1 MADPMH
7 MRRSFVRRRLL
18 AAGVPRND
26 SEIPLQRTP
35 EHAPL
40 TLVDLSHLPRWG
52 IKGRDAFAWLK
63 ARQARVPER
72 NNAAERQ
79 PDGTL
84 IARLSPGE
92 ALILGPRRDGGCFL
106 DGALAGIAGE
116 GDGACYPVPR
126 RDSHSL
132 FFVKGSPAARMF
144 AKLCAIDLAPD
155 RFADGS
161 IAQTSVARLSAI
173 IIRDDVN
180 SQLGFS
186 VLVESASAE
195 YFWDCLLDA
204 MGEFGAAI
212 ADASSIREM
221 QS

>member
-1 MADPMH
+1 MADPIP
-7 MRRSFVRRRLL
+7 MRRSFVQRRLL
-18 AAGVPRND
+18 AADRPRND
-26 SEIPLQRTP
+26 GVIPLQGTP
-35 EHAPL
+35 EQAPL
-40 TLVDLSHLPRWG
+40 TLVDLSLLPRWG
-52 IKGRDAFAWLK
+52 LKGRDTFVWLT
-63 ARQARVPER
+63 ARNAQVPER

-106 DGALAGIAGE
+106 DRALAEIAAE
-116 GDGACYPVPR
+116 GDGSCYPVPR

-132 FFVKGSPAARMF
+132 FIVTGRQAARML
-144 AKLCAIDLAPD
+144 AKLCAVDLAPD

-161 IAQTSVARLSAI
+161 IAQTNVARLSAI

-180 SQLGFS
+180 IQLGFS

-195 YFWDCLLDA
+195 YLWDCLLDA
-204 MGEFGAAI
+204 MIEFHGTVAGN
-212 ADASSIREM
+212 R
-221 QS
+221 